1 MASRQYATFEVD
13 DQLFGV
19 EVDTVQEVLS
29 YNEYTPVPL
38 APPAVGGLFNLRG
51 QVIAAVDLRVQL
63 GLARQA
69 LEGPVMNVI
78 LRGDDEPVSLLVD
91 RIGEVVDL
99 DDDDVRAAAGH
110 AQRPDPG
117 AGGRH
122 LQAGRPADA
131 RPRRPPGRR
140 HVPSHHLMYSLVS
153 APVLGFDLTRLGGGS
168 ATAEV
173 LLRALRLAVGDLPV
187 LAERLPDEDVRG
199 PAVGRGG
206 ERAPGGCP
214 RSRA

>member
-1 MASRQYATFEVD
+1 MPSRQFATFEVA

-69 LEGPVMNVI
+69 MTGPVMNVI
-78 LRGDDEPVSLLVD
+78 LRGDGEPVSLLVD

-99 DDDDVRAAAGH
+99 E
-110 AQRPDPG
+110 
-117 AGGRH
+117 GR
-122 LQAGRPADA
+122 
-131 RPRRPPGRR
+131 
-140 HVPSHHLMYSLVS
+140 
-153 APVLGFDLTRLGGGS
+153 
-168 ATAEV
+168 
-173 LLRALRLAVGDLPV
+173 V
-187 LAERLPDEDVRG
+187 LATRHG
-199 PAVGRGG
+199 YTPAISSWYLIALGSSVW
-206 ERAPGGCP
+206 
-214 RSRA
+214 

>member
-1 MASRQYATFEVD
+1 MASRQFATFEVA

-69 LEGPVMNVI
+69 LQGPVMNVI
-78 LRGDDEPVSLLVD
+78 LRGDGEPVSLLVD

-99 DDDDVRAAAGH
+99 DDDTFEPPPDTLAGPTRELVTGTFKMDGRLMLALDVNQAVDTYRA
-110 AQRPDPG
+110 
-117 AGGRH
+117 
-122 LQAGRPADA
+122 
-131 RPRRPPGRR
+131 
-140 HVPSHHLMYSLVS
+140 
-153 APVLGFDLTRLGGGS
+153 T
-168 ATAEV
+168 T
-173 LLRALRLAVGDLPV
+173 
-187 LAERLPDEDVRG
+187 
-199 PAVGRGG
+199 
-206 ERAPGGCP
+206 
-214 RSRA
+214 